1 MTICKHIYLIWDKI
15 NIVYEKH
22 LNFNLYFKWIYFRF
36 FNREIVF
43 WIEFRPKEQA
53 TQSAKK
59 PKSSKASEAS
69 KAREESRKRLMA
81 AKMAGRQ
88 RKASET
94 EEEIQI
100 FIS

>member
-1 MTICKHIYLIWDKI
+1 MNCF
-15 NIVYEKH
+15 E
-22 LNFNLYFKWIYFRF
+22 F
-36 FNREIVF
+36 FSTEIVF
-43 WIEFRPKEQA
+43 WAEVRPKEQA

-59 PKSSKASEAS
+59 LKSSKAGEAS